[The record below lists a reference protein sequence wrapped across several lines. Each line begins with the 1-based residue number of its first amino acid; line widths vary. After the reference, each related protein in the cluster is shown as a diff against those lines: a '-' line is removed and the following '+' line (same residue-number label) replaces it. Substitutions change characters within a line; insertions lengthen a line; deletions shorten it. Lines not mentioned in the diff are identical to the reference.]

1 MNPKALIEAL
11 DQRGRYRE
19 FLLANWGNDLVSGLR
34 AGRSANHDSWEE
46 QVDSVISS
54 DPPGQ
59 VASPGGT
66 WHHGR
71 AFEGSEFDDR
81 PTMFARN
88 PDYAQMVAKSATRID
103 GGEPHVVSVSLDL
116 ENPAGSYDLEAAL
129 LDLGFMQVYS
139 PDPIGDRQVIPTEA
153 GDQKISDVFARYG
166 LGAMNYPPLE
176 DYARIPEAVAY
187 LKRKGFDGVVVD
199 TPRGDVAVVFN
210 SSQISSS

>member
-1 MNPKALIEAL
+1 MDSKALIEAL

-19 FLLANWGNDLVSGLR
+19 FLLANWGNDLVSGLDLQNDPR
-34 AGRSANHDSWEE
+34 DDSWEE

-59 VASPGGT
+59 VASSGGV

-71 AFEGSEFDDR
+71 AFEGNEFDNR

-88 PDYAQMVAKSATRID
+88 PDYAQMVAKSAARID
-103 GGEPHVVSVSLDL
+103 GGEPRVVAVSLDMT
-116 ENPAGSYDLEAAL
+116 NPAGPYDLEAAL

-139 PDPIGDRQVIPTEA
+139 PDPIGDRQIVPTEA
-153 GDQKISDVFARYG
+153 GDQKIGDVFARYS
-166 LGAMNYPPLE
+166 LGAMSYPPLE

-187 LKRKGFDGVVVD
+187 LKQKGFDGVVMD
-199 TPRGDVAVVFN
+199 TVRGDVAVVFN